1 MWRHNGGEAM
11 TKFVF
16 VTVWSAL
23 AMALVLVVSPEAAAY
38 QALLSAV
45 AMVAAYVSDRI
56 ETRRFW
62 KFER

>member
-1 MWRHNGGEAM
+1 M

-38 QALLSAV
+38 QALLSVV